1 MPARRFALASLLLLS
16 LLSSNADGAAPT
28 TLPAGVTQPLVLAP
42 GPGNPR
48 NSEGDFIAL
57 KDGRTLFVYTHFTGG
72 TGDHAAAHLA
82 SRVSTDGGRTWS
94 DRSEPVVAREGKMNA
109 MSVSLLRLKDGRVA
123 LFYLVKN
130 STADCRTYVRFS
142 TDEAKTWTEPRLC
155 MPEEGYFVVNNSRAV
170 QLDSGRIILPAARH
184 DRGKDNPGFHRGVA
198 LCFYSDDA
206 GETWNRSRTAL
217 EAPPQSRSGL
227 QEPLVIELKD
237 RRLMMLCR
245 TDQGS
250 QFRSYSDDGGDAWSQ
265 ARPTDIRSPLS
276 PASIRCIPKTGDLLM
291 VWNDHSAI
299 DPKLVGKRTP
309 LTVAISRDV
318 GKTWEK
324 RKPLYDDAEGWYCY
338 TAITFVGD
346 RVLLGHCAGRQAKG
360 SSGLATTVVTSF
372 DVDWLYRK
380 PL

>member
-1 MPARRFALASLLLLS
+1 MPSRLIPLLL
-16 LLSSNADGAAPT
+16 AIAASPLHAAPPT

-57 KDGRTLFVYTHFTGG
+57 KDGRILFVYTHFTGG

-82 SRVSTDGGRTWS
+82 SRVSPDGGRTWS
-94 DRSEPVVAREGKMNA
+94 DRSETVVPREGKMNA

-142 TDEAKTWTEPRLC
+142 SDESKTWSEPKLC

-170 QLDSGRIILPAARH
+170 QLESGRIILPAAQH
-184 DRGKDNPGFHRGVA
+184 DRGKDKPGFHRGVA
-198 LCFYSDDA
+198 TCFYSDDA
-206 GETWNRSRTAL
+206 GATWKRSRSAL
-217 EAPPQSRSGL
+217 EGPPASRSGL
-227 QEPLVIELKD
+227 QEPLVVELKGG
-237 RRLMMLCR
+237 RLMMLCR

-250 QFRSYSDDGGDAWSQ
+250 QFRSYSEDRGDTWSQ
-265 ARPTDIRSPLS
+265 AEPTAIRSPLS
-276 PASIRCIPKTGDLLM
+276 PASIQRIPKTGDLLM

-299 DPKLVGKRTP
+299 DPKLAGKRTP
-309 LTVAISRDV
+309 LTVAVSRDE

-324 RKPLYDDAEGWYCY
+324 RKTLYDDPEGWYCY
-338 TAITFVGD
+338 TAIAFVAE

-360 SSGLATTVVTSF
+360 SSGLATTVVTCF
-372 DVDWLYRK
+372 DVDWLY
-380 PL
+380 